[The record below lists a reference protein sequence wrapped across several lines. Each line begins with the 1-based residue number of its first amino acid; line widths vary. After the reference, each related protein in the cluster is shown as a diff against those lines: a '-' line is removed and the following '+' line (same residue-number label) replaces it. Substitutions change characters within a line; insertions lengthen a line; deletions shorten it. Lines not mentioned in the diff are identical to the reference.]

1 MNTLKACATYVGEG
15 TTEHGIRY
23 VEVAVPAVGKG
34 EDVKVKIIPTKAAG
48 DVLNSCTKGANLLIG
63 GRLYRNRAV
72 QGDFNF
78 YLIPTKRIELLSSRI
93 PLNEVTIAGAYWL
106 NDNDIKANQTSKD
119 RHNFTILTS
128 APQQPLLNHEYDDTI
143 SFSITSWKYDAERI
157 LQTAHKG
164 RQLIIEGY
172 LRSYTPAGSD
182 TGYVS
187 VTVRSGLVEMFG
199 KKKEK
204 EGSKISKPAD
214 VSKVVIQGESKE
226 ELPI

>member
-1 MNTLKACATYVGEG
+1 MNTLKASATYVGEG

-143 SFSITSWKYDAERI
+143 SFSVTSWKYDAERI
-157 LQTAHKG
+157 LQTAHTG
-164 RQLIIEGY
+164 RQMIIEGY

>member
-34 EDVKVKIIPTKAAG
+34 EDVKVRIIPTKAAG

-106 NDNDIKANQTSKD
+106 NDNDIKANQTSNE

-143 SFSITSWKYDAERI
+143 SFSVTSWKYDAERI
-157 LQTAHKG
+157 LQTAHTG
-164 RQLIIEGY
+164 RQMIIEGY

-214 VSKVVIQGESKE
+214 VSKVVSQ
-226 ELPI
+226 

>member
-34 EDVKVKIIPTKAAG
+34 EDVKVRIIPTKAAG

-106 NDNDIKANQTSKD
+106 NDNDIKANQTSNE

-143 SFSITSWKYDAERI
+143 SFSVTSWKYDAERI